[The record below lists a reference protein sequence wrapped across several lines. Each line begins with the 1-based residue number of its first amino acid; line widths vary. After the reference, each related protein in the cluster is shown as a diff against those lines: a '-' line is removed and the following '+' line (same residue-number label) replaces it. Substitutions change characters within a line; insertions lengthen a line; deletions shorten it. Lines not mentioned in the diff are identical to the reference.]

1 MCRKYQFVT
10 FVTCNF
16 CNFCNAVRCII
27 NLSSNNL
34 TYNQKFTSFFCS
46 FQKKNCTFA
55 TYFNQIDRTTPLN
68 QPIMKKNKE
77 PNHINIDC
85 GSETGKTCP
94 PKRSQ
99 L

>member
-46 FQKKNCTFA
+46 FQKK
-55 TYFNQIDRTTPLN
+55 IVPL
-68 QPIMKKNKE
+68 P
-77 PNHINIDC
+77 HISIKLI
-85 GSETGKTCP
+85 E
-94 PKRSQ
+94 Q
-99 L
+99 HH